1 MQGWDFENNQYY
13 LSFALKWFHFHLP
26 LSLSL
31 INTTHL
37 HSNYNFHFSSAGKC
51 CWLET
56 NRILSIWERSSC
68 TKEKHLPASTK
79 LHFLRWFSKL
89 YFPKWFSKSHF
100 PKWFSK
106 VFLCWSK
113 CPGVGRWEPG
123 PSDSFAQLFRS
134 SGFAEFCKQTKMRL
148 SMGYHGLS
156 WVIMGYQRG
165 FESAEPWW
173 LTEISGG
180 EGGGSED
187 QKTGYFYFF
196 NFKWQGLKEKAS
208 VWKMHIF
215 ICGSTDRAPF

>member
-37 HSNYNFHFSSAGKC
+37 HFNYNFHFSSAGKC

-100 PKWFSK
+100 QSDFQRSFCVDQSVQVSVAESPDHLTALLNSSVLQVLLNFANRQKWDYPW
-106 VFLCWSK
+106 VI
-113 CPGVGRWEPG
+113 
-123 PSDSFAQLFRS
+123 
-134 SGFAEFCKQTKMRL
+134 
-148 SMGYHGLS
+148 MGYHGLS
-156 WVIMGYQRG
+156 TGIWVCRTLMTD
-165 FESAEPWW
+165 W
-173 LTEISGG
+173 
-180 EGGGSED
+180 
-187 QKTGYFYFF
+187 
-196 NFKWQGLKEKAS
+196 NFRWRRRWEWRPENRLLLL
-208 VWKMHIF
+208 F
-215 ICGSTDRAPF
+215 